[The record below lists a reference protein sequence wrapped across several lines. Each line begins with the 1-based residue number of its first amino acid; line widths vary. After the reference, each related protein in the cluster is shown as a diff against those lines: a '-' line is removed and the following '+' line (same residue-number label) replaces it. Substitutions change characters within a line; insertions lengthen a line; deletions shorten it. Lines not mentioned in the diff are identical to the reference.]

1 MPGPRP
7 PSSSDAR
14 PAPWRAARRTLLWLL
29 VAAAGGLV
37 WALQF
42 ERRAFVV
49 ASWLALAPL
58 VLLLSARRAGLL
70 AFVHGLVS
78 WTAALAWIPPT
89 LVTFGGIPKLL
100 SISLAVLLAAYLA
113 LYHAAFGALGARLWR
128 RGGLLPFAALPALWV
143 ALEWLRTYLGGGFP
157 WNLAAYAWVA
167 VPGALQSA
175 AWIGAYGVSFLVVL
189 AATGV
194 AASVAR
200 RRWEPLAAGVLL
212 PLLVLGLAGRSAAA
226 RGAGLL
232 APFPG
237 PGVVE
242 GADAIPRIEPP
253 LPIRLVQPNIANLR
267 AYDEGAVEASYRR
280 LLAMTRPEC
289 EEGTLVVWPESA
301 AWPYSFDRDPPFAA
315 DVQSL
320 VSRGCTLVFNSTH
333 EVGETIFNSAYLLS
347 PGGAA
352 ARYDKR
358 HLVPFGEYVP
368 FRDVFSFVR
377 KLARE
382 AGTFEAGSGVH
393 LLPWGR
399 ERLGMSICYEVVF
412 PAEVAELV
420 RGGATI
426 LTTITND
433 AWYGDTAAPWQHLRA
448 ARFRAAES
456 RRPML
461 RAAITGVSALI
472 APDGSI
478 AADLPLFRQGVIRAR
493 VAGRTALT
501 PYTRHPA
508 LVPALASAVAAFA
521 IIAAYAR
528 RRRPAEDRPARLAA
542 HEPPGVSLRKPA

>member
-1 MPGPRP
+1 VPHGNPPR
-7 PSSSDAR
+7 ALR
-14 PAPWRAARRTLLWLL
+14 PLLWLL
-29 VAAAGGLV
+29 LAAAGGLV

-42 ERRAFVV
+42 EPRPLAV
-49 ASWLALAPL
+49 APWLALSPL

-78 WTAALAWIPPT
+78 WLAALSWIAPT
-89 LVTFGGIPKLL
+89 LVTFGGIPKPLSVALL
-100 SISLAVLLAAYLA
+100 ALLAAYLA
-113 LYHAAFGALGARLWR
+113 LFHAAFAWIGAPLWR

-167 VPGALQSA
+167 IPGALPISS
-175 AWIGAYGVSFLVVL
+175 WIGAYGVSFFVVL
-189 AATGV
+189 AATSV
-194 AASVAR
+194 AAAVVR
-200 RRWEPLAAGVLL
+200 RRWEPLAAGILV
-212 PLLVLGLAGRSAAA
+212 PLLVLVVAGRAAA
-226 RGAGLL
+226 DRGAGRL
-232 APFPG
+232 APWSHPVFAAADDAAG
-237 PGVVE
+237 GEDE
-242 GADAIPRIEPP
+242 GAAGRMGDPAAEVSSLAEPAA
-253 LPIRLVQPNIANLR
+253 PIRLVQPNIANLR
-267 AYDEGAVEASYRR
+267 AYDEAAVQASYGR
-280 LLAMTRPEC
+280 LLRMTRPLC

-301 AWPYSFDRDPPFAA
+301 AWPYSFDRDPPFARDA
-315 DVQSL
+315 EAL
-320 VSRGCTLVFNSTH
+320 VARGCSLIFNSTH
-333 EVGETIFNSAYLLS
+333 EVGDTIFNSAYLLS
-347 PGGAA
+347 PSGTI

-382 AGTFEAGSGVH
+382 AGTFQAGSGVH
-393 LLPWGR
+393 LLAWGR

-426 LTTITND
+426 LVTITND

-478 AADLPLFRQGVIRAR
+478 AAELPLFRQGVIRAR
-493 VAGRTALT
+493 VAGRTVLT

-508 LVPALASAVAAFA
+508 LVPGLCTLLASLA
-521 IIAAYAR
+521 IGGVR
-528 RRRPAEDRPARLAA
+528 FRRP
-542 HEPPGVSLRKPA
+542 SK

>member
-1 MPGPRP
+1 LPGPRP
-7 PSSSDAR
+7 PSSPDAR

-89 LVTFGGIPKLL
+89 LVTFGGIPKPL
-100 SISLAVLLAAYLA
+100 SIALAVLLAAYLA

-242 GADAIPRIEPP
+242 GADAIPRIESP

-333 EVGETIFNSAYLLS
+333 EAGETIFNSAYLLS